1 MKNAK
6 IFLPALMAA
15 TLVGGTVFATDAISG
30 PHHYTDGSGQGMMMG
45 GGYGGCPGMRGAY
58 AAMSPEKQAK
68 YDSIMED
75 FYNKMQPL
83 RDKLFVKRQEL
94 RALQNAANPDV
105 KAVSQAASEINNLRD
120 QMRKERDDLETRLE
134 KEVGLTTYRDGNSVR
149 NDNNDGRPM
158 GGYHMGNGY
167 PMGGY
172 HNGMGPY

>member
-1 MKNAK
+1 
-6 IFLPALMAA
+6 
-15 TLVGGTVFATDAISG
+15 
-30 PHHYTDGSGQGMMMG
+30 MMMG

-94 RALQNAANPDV
+94 RALQNATNPDM
-105 KAVSQAASEINNLRD
+105 KSVSQTASDINNLRD

-134 KEVGLTTYRDGNSVR
+134 KEVGLTMYRNGNNW
-149 NDNNDGRPM
+149 NDNNRPM
-158 GGYHMGNGY
+158 GGYHMGGY
-167 PMGGY
+167 HMGGF
-172 HNGMGPY
+172 HNGMGHY